1 MLIFIISES
10 EPDAEEAAVTT
21 QPKKRGRKRKNNTKQ
36 VDEEN
41 ENFDLFADVPIT
53 STATALVNETA
64 LSNITHSVNN
74 TTLIETQKSKR
85 VRLNNTIGTRKSAR
99 HVK

>member
-53 STATALVNETA
+53 STATALVKET
-64 LSNITHSVNN
+64 S
-74 TTLIETQKSKR
+74 
-85 VRLNNTIGTRKSAR
+85 
-99 HVK
+99 